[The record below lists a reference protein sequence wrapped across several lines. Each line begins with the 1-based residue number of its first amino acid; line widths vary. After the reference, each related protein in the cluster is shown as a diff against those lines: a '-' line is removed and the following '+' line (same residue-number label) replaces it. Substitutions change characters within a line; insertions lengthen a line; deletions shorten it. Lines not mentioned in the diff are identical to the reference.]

1 MAVVDEFLEA
11 NARYAVGFAKGELP
25 TRPVR
30 KVAVVV
36 CMDARIDP
44 ARVLGL
50 QEGDAHVIRN
60 AGGRAADAIRSLIIS
75 QHLLGTEEVV
85 VIHHTDCGMVTF
97 TDEELRSKLKADLGH
112 ETDLEFLPVQ
122 DLEAG
127 LRADVASLK
136 AEPLLVSV
144 SVHGLMYDVRTGRLQ
159 EVVGA

>member
-25 TRPVR
+25 TRPAR

-112 ETDLEFLPVQ
+112 ETDL
-122 DLEAG
+122 
-127 LRADVASLK
+127 
-136 AEPLLVSV
+136 
-144 SVHGLMYDVRTGRLQ
+144 
-159 EVVGA
+159 

>member
-11 NARYAVGFAKGELP
+11 NARYAVGFAKGDLGTLP
-25 TRPVR
+25 AR

-50 QEGDAHVIRN
+50 REGDAHVIRN
-60 AGGRAADAIRSLIIS
+60 AGGRAADAVRSLVIS
-75 QHLLGTEEVV
+75 QHLLGTQEVV

-97 TDEELRSKLKADLGH
+97 TDEQLRGKLKTELGH
-112 ETDLEFLPVQ
+112 ETDREFLPVQ

-127 LRADVASLK
+127 LLEDVASLK
-136 AEPLLVSV
+136 AEPMLVSV
-144 SVHGLMYDVRTGRLQ
+144 SVHGLMYDVKTGLLR
-159 EVVGA
+159 VVAA